1 MIKSFLNIHIK
12 NKILFIVNLNKN
24 TALNSKTNNK
34 MNFRT
39 ATSFEEAWNTCP
51 INSLDNVL
59 VVTSLSDPGAP
70 NNSCNTWYVQ
80 QWKNGIEG
88 AYSWIVAWSFSP
100 KIYSKYSNG
109 SGLSEW
115 IDH

>member
-1 MIKSFLNIHIK
+1 
-12 NKILFIVNLNKN
+12 
-24 TALNSKTNNK
+24 

-88 AYSWIVAWSFSP
+88 AYSWIVAWSFSS